1 MLALARRLFGMS
13 RAMAKLTEGRAAP
26 NFALQD
32 ENGKTVK
39 LSDFAGKKL
48 VLFFYPRADTPGCT
62 RESCDFRDE
71 IDLFKKA
78 KTAVVGVSRDL
89 PAAQLKFKKKYQLPF
104 PLLSDPDHKI
114 HEAYGAWGE
123 KNLYGKLTI
132 GTIRTTVLIGPDG
145 KVVKVFSKVRVDGHA
160 EKVLE
165 ALRAPVE
172 G

>member
-1 MLALARRLFGMS
+1 
-13 RAMAKLTEGRAAP
+13 MAQLTEGRAAP
-26 NFALQD
+26 KFALPD
-32 ENGKTVK
+32 EHGKTVK

-78 KTAVVGVSRDL
+78 KAAVVGVSRDT
-89 PAAQLKFKKKYQLPF
+89 PAAQLKFKEKYQLPF

-123 KNLYGKLTI
+123 KNLYGKTTV
-132 GTIRTTVLIGPDG
+132 GTIRTTAVIDEDG
-145 KVVKVFSKVRVDGHA
+145 KILKVFPKVKVDGHA

-165 ALRAPVE
+165 SLK
-172 G
+172 